1 MLGQKLSVPSW
12 MWRKAQA
19 RMALA
24 VSHLSTVMAAGP
36 GMRRALQEAGL
47 RAGKK
52 LGPFFTRSHWPE
64 VSFGSQLI
72 AFIV

>member
-1 MLGQKLSVPSW
+1 
-12 MWRKAQA
+12 
-19 RMALA
+19 MALA